1 MALLSRRT
9 SSRWEASRPY
19 LALAVLLSGVAC
31 GLAGPGA
38 ARAQGPS
45 EYEVKAAFLYNFTKF
60 VEWPPSAFAEG
71 NAPLRLCVLGDD
83 PFGRSLQTVVGEE
96 IEGHKLIVVRTET
109 LARAAGCQVLFVSR
123 SERDRLP
130 QILAP
135 LKSSPVLT
143 VGDTKGFLDQ
153 GGIVNFILEGSRVHF
168 EINPTAAEQ
177 AGLKISS
184 KLLRLARIAGQKPG
198 P

>member
-1 MALLSRRT
+1 VAVLKRHAAGAAGALLL
-9 SSRWEASRPY
+9 AAAF
-19 LALAVLLSGVAC
+19 ALAA
-31 GLAGPGA
+31 PGSL
-38 ARAQGPS
+38 RGEGPS

-71 NAPLRLCVLGDD
+71 NAPLRLCVLGED
-83 PFGRSLQTVVGEE
+83 PFGRSLNAAVGVGEE
-96 IEGHKLIVVRTET
+96 VEGHRLTVVSTAT
-109 LARAAGCQVLFVSR
+109 LAHAAGCQILFVSR
-123 SERDRLP
+123 SERERLP

-153 GGIVNFILEGSRVHF
+153 GGIVNFILEGSKVHF
-168 EINPTAAEQ
+168 EINPAAAEQ

>member
-1 MALLSRRT
+1 MAVLRRRPAGAAGALLLAAAFALSAP
-9 SSRWEASRPY
+9 ASLR
-19 LALAVLLSGVAC
+19 GE
-31 GLAGPGA
+31 
-38 ARAQGPS
+38 GPS

-83 PFGRSLQTVVGEE
+83 PFGHSLQTVVGEE

-143 VGDTKGFLDQ
+143 VGDTKGFLVQ
-153 GGIVNFILEGSRVHF
+153 GGIVNFILEGSKVHF
-168 EINPTAAEQ
+168 EINPAAAEQ

>member
-1 MALLSRRT
+1 MAVLRRRPLPWPRRLRAAGALLL
-9 SSRWEASRPY
+9 AAAC
-19 LALAVLLSGVAC
+19 ALAAPS
-31 GLAGPGA
+31 A
-38 ARAQGPS
+38 ARAQGLS

-60 VEWPPSAFAEG
+60 VEWPPSAFADG
-71 NAPLRLCVLGDD
+71 NAPLRICVLGED
-83 PFGRSLQTVVGEE
+83 PFGRSLNAVAAEGEV
-96 IEGHKLIVVRTET
+96 EGHRLMVVSQET

-123 SERDRLP
+123 SERERLP

-168 EINPTAAEQ
+168 EINPVAAEQ

-198 P
+198 S

>member
-1 MALLSRRT
+1 MAC
-9 SSRWEASRPY
+9 
-19 LALAVLLSGVAC
+19 ALAA
-31 GLAGPGA
+31 PGA
-38 ARAQGPS
+38 ARAQSLS

-71 NAPLRLCVLGDD
+71 NGELRICVLGED
-83 PFGRSLQTVVGEE
+83 PFGRSLNAAVGVGEE
-96 IEGHKLIVVRTET
+96 VEGHKLVVWRPDT
-109 LARAAGCQVLFVSR
+109 LAHAAGCQILFVSR
-123 SERDRLP
+123 SERERLP

-153 GGIVNFILEGSRVHF
+153 GGIVNFILEGSKVHF
-168 EINPTAAEQ
+168 EINPAAADQ
-177 AGLKISS
+177 AKLKISS

>member
-1 MALLSRRT
+1 
-9 SSRWEASRPY
+9 
-19 LALAVLLSGVAC
+19 VA
-31 GLAGPGA
+31 PGA

-71 NAPLRLCVLGDD
+71 NGALRLCVLGDD
-83 PFGRSLQTVVGEE
+83 PFGRGLNAALGEGEVVEGRRLTVV
-96 IEGHKLIVVRTET
+96 RAET
-109 LARAAGCQVLFVSR
+109 LARAGGCQVLFVSR
-123 SERDRLP
+123 SERERLP

-143 VGDTKGFLDQ
+143 VGDSKGFLDQ
-153 GGIVNFILEGSRVHF
+153 GGIVNFILEGSKVRF
-168 EINPTAAEQ
+168 EINPAAAEQ
-177 AGLKISS
+177 AGIRISS